1 QCGLLRQTRET
12 DGHHRQAQCQQSEIR
27 RPAHRGREV
36 NAVTAGGSSVSM
48 RRDVYAD
55 RSWALSIKRMVRKAS
70 RASVVRDVAV
80 LLSAVVQAGSLIL
93 YEIGPS

>member
-1 QCGLLRQTRET
+1 
-12 DGHHRQAQCQQSEIR
+12 
-27 RPAHRGREV
+27 
-36 NAVTAGGSSVSM
+36 VSM

-55 RSWALSIKRMVRKAS
+55 RSWALSIKRMVRKES